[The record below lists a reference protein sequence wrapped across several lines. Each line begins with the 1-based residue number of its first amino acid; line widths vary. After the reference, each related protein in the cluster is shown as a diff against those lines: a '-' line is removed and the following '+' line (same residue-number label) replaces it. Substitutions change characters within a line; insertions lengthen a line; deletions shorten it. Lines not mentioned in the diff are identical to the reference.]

1 MNNRTQPTR
10 RPPARRQK
18 KVNKTGRLLLVMVIA
33 SLILV
38 GIICLAGYIMGYRY
52 VKVETNDGTLKYFG
66 TVSTDGTLKKGTIY
80 FFYCIRAKVGG
91 KNSTITYTNG
101 DKYSGGLSK
110 LQKSCKGI
118 LRYKSR

>member
-1 MNNRTQPTR
+1 MNNRTQQTR
-10 RPPARRQK
+10 RPPVRKKQK
-18 KVNKTGRLLLVMVIA
+18 KVNKFGRLMLVMAIA

-66 TVSTDGTLKKGTIY
+66 SVTSDGTLKKGTIY
-80 FFYCIRAKVGG
+80 FSNGNRGKVDG

-101 DKYSGGLSK
+101 DKYTGGLVK
-110 LQKSCKGI
+110 LQRSGRGI
-118 LRYKSR
+118 RGFVR